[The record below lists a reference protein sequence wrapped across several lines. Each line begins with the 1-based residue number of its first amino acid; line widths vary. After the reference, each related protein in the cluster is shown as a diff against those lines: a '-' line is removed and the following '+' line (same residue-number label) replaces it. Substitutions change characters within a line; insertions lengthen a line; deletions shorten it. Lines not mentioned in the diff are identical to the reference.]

1 MGLNF
6 DRVKGTISVLHEF
19 QQLGY
24 NRCIRILVIFTQWGC
39 INLELG
45 CVWPFW
51 PCACA
56 GLHYKLEHKRR
67 ILPTPQMSLIRNFC
81 TEFGR
86 CELFCNNRYL
96 KIWMLQTSNSKI

>member
-1 MGLNF
+1 MYQS
-6 DRVKGTISVLHEF
+6 RAWMCVAVLAV
-19 QQLGY
+19 
-24 NRCIRILVIFTQWGC
+24 C
-39 INLELG
+39 
-45 CVWPFW
+45 
-51 PCACA
+51 CA

-86 CELFCNNRYL
+86 CELFYNNRYL